1 MPLILHYH
9 PLASFCHKVLIA
21 LYENETPFER
31 HIVDLGDQ
39 GSSAEF
45 LNLWPVGKIPVL
57 RDESRDRTIPET
69 SIIIE
74 YLGRFYPG
82 SVTLLPKDPDL
93 NLQARLW
100 DRFYDLY
107 VNAPMQKIV
116 TDRLRP
122 EGLNDPH
129 GVAEAKATL
138 LTSYAMIER
147 QMTDRCWAI
156 GEQFCIGDCAAAPAL
171 FYAETVLP
179 FSRSHRHVA
188 AYFDRLCERPSV
200 IRTIE
205 EAQPYFD
212 LFPLREAIAARFLP
226 RSQRA

>member
-1 MPLILHYH
+1 MLLILHYH
-9 PLASFCHKVLIA
+9 PLASFCHKVMIA
-21 LYENETPFER
+21 LYENETPFEGQ
-31 HIVDLGDQ
+31 IVDLGDQ
-39 GSSAEF
+39 TSSAEF

-57 RDESRDRTIPET
+57 RDERRDQTIPET

-74 YLGRFYPG
+74 YLARFYPG
-82 SVTLLPKDPDL
+82 SVALLPEDPDL

-122 EGLNDPH
+122 DGLNDPH

-138 LTSYAMIER
+138 MTSYAMIER
-147 QMTDRCWAI
+147 QMTHGCWAI
-156 GEQFCIGDCAAAPAL
+156 GEQFSIADCAAAPAL

-179 FSRSHRHVA
+179 FSRSHRRVA